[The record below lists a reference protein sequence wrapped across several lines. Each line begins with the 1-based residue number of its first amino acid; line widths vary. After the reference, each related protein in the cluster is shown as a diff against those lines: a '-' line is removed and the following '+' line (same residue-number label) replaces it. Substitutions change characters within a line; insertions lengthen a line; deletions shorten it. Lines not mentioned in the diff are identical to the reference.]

1 MTNCLV
7 YILVLGL
14 INFTICDVR
23 LQIVK
28 NTEDFIT
35 PVSNTVEEKVGATFS
50 LICELISTANDKEVV
65 DDNLV
70 WIRGHS
76 PSNQT
81 RSNSIGSNKNSY
93 TRLGGLNK
101 SEKRFEPLQIEDK
114 GNYYCVSRKF
124 NLSKNVHILVI
135 DNIKRNELR
144 PMRET
149 IFCTDQMF
157 HCMSN
162 GVCIIPHYVCDGIP
176 DCKDGSDE
184 NQCNGNPCRDKI
196 PCDDG
201 RCIPSSWCCDR
212 HHDQNCTVTNRPKCC
227 QVLSESYEELEYG
240 GPNVSHP
247 QHSGAR
253 YLFISVCIVSI
264 LFSIVLLLL
273 IVSKVV
279 IFAKKTALQQQRHNL
294 CENIALRNQTNVN
307 IIRANF
313 TPTNIYT
320 VRGNSRTPR
329 SNERNIIIDT
339 SDVND
344 PLLFNAARFNVSNTG
359 GFNDQPPSYVDVL
372 RNNRLISEPP
382 PPYTSREILNV
393 NEERQERI

>member
-1 MTNCLV
+1 MINFLV
-7 YILVLGL
+7 YFLVIGL
-14 INFTICDVR
+14 INTATCDLS

-35 PVSNTVEEKVGATFS
+35 PVSAPVEEEVGTTFS
-50 LICELISTANDKEVV
+50 LICELSSSDNDSDLV
-65 DDNLV
+65 DDNLE
-70 WIRGHS
+70 WIKGENL
-76 PSNQT
+76 SNQ
-81 RSNSIGSNKNSY
+81 
-93 TRLGGLNK
+93 
-101 SEKRFEPLQIEDK
+101 
-114 GNYYCVSRKF
+114 SR
-124 NLSKNVHILVI
+124 

-149 IFCTDQMF
+149 IFCNEQMF
-157 HCMSN
+157 QCMSN
-162 GVCIIPHYVCDGIP
+162 GVCIIPHYVCDGKP

-184 NQCNGNPCRDKI
+184 EKCNGDPCKDKI

-240 GPNVSHP
+240 YPNINHS
-247 QHSGAR
+247 QHNGAR

-279 IFAKKTALQQQRHNL
+279 IFAKKTALQQQRHTL

-320 VRGNSRTPR
+320 VRSNSRTPR
-329 SNERNIIIDT
+329 SNSNRNVLIES

-344 PLLFNAARFNVSNTG
+344 PLLFNSARFNVGNGG
-359 GFNDQPPSYVDVL
+359 GFSDQPPSYIDVL
-372 RNNRLISEPP
+372 KNSRLISEPP

-393 NEERQERI
+393 HEERQERV

>member
-1 MTNCLV
+1 QKFVDIALSNL
-7 YILVLGL
+7 
-14 INFTICDVR
+14 N

-28 NTEDFIT
+28 NTDDFIT
-35 PVSNTVEEKVGATFS
+35 PVSSTVEEKVGTTFS
-50 LICELISTANDKEVV
+50 LICELTSSNNDSDLV
-65 DDNLV
+65 DDNLE
-70 WIRGHS
+70 WIKNS
-76 PSNQT
+76 TYVSNQS
-81 RSNSIGSNKNSY
+81 RFMSIVSNKKTVLS
-93 TRLGGLNK
+93 RLGINK
-101 SEKRFEPLQIEDK
+101 SEKKFDPLQIDDK
-114 GNYYCVSRKF
+114 GNYYCISRKF
-124 NLSKNVHILVI
+124 RLYKNVQILVR
-135 DNIKRNELR
+135 DNINRNDQRNMKEK
-144 PMRET
+144 T
-149 IFCTDQMF
+149 FCTDQMF
-157 HCMSN
+157 QCMSN
-162 GVCIIPHYVCDGIP
+162 GVCIIPHYVCDGKP

-184 NQCNGNPCRDKI
+184 EKCNGDPCKDKI

-212 HHDQNCTVTNRPKCC
+212 HRDQNCTVTNRPKCC

-240 GPNVSHP
+240 YPNINHA
-247 QHSGAR
+247 QHNGAR

-320 VRGNSRTPR
+320 
-329 SNERNIIIDT
+329 
-339 SDVND
+339 
-344 PLLFNAARFNVSNTG
+344 
-359 GFNDQPPSYVDVL
+359 PPSYVDVL
-372 RNNRLISEPP
+372 RNSRLISEPP

-393 NEERQERI
+393 HEERQERA